1 VPLYIEYMSALFEAY
16 AEYLERMLE
25 ESLDLVEVDEN
36 TVPINVDLTG
46 PITEWADLC

>member
-1 VPLYIEYMSALFEAY
+1 MSAFIEAY

-25 ESLDLVEVDEN
+25 QSLDLVEVDEN
-36 TVPINVDLTG
+36 TVPVDVDLCG